1 MKSDPKDKN
10 NNIDFDELDD
20 LPDIVLGEKTRM
32 MRTLHNKGDVSD
44 EELNKQYQDKSSD
57 SPANDKFNAQG
68 EEDDEIPD
76 SITDDDPGV
85 KDELDDVLPVK
96 KDSPAD
102 DKVNA
107 KGEEDNEI
115 PDSLTDDD
123 PGVKDELSDV
133 IHIDLKEDTDPLPA
147 TKDELSDALGSNEV
161 TGKHARGY
169 HKNTAP
175 QILLETGETENKTV
189 TESTADTTDETDT
202 NDVKPVKKKKRRTP
216 LLQKIV
222 LVIIILLLILL
233 GIGVYSIY
241 ESLQPVQTGSEE
253 VKFEVDEGELT
264 KDVADK
270 LQKEG
275 IIKNADS
282 AYLYARYKHLT
293 DIKYGVFTLDK
304 SWDLDKL
311 FTTLND
317 QNAAK
322 KDAAIV
328 TIVEGDWAK
337 DAAKKFAE
345 VTNVSSDDLLALW
358 NNDDWLRSQMSTY
371 PFITEDMFNE
381 NIRIDL
387 EGYLAPAT
395 YEVNKETTA
404 EEITTMV
411 LNQTLKVYN
420 KYAEDIA
427 ASGHSIQDIYTMAS
441 IIQYEAGTNPD
452 DLKNVAGVFYN
463 RLNAGMKLQ
472 SSVTVCYAIDFDKQT
487 DNWQACEANP
497 DYDSPY
503 NTYKVDGLPPGP
515 IENPGETALE
525 AAIHPA
531 DNDYFYFMADVYG
544 DGKIYYAKTLEE
556 HEANVD
562 KYLHKKQ

>member
-1 MKSDPKDKN
+1 MKSDPKNKN

-44 EELNKQYQDKSSD
+44 EEIKKQYAEKSSD
-57 SPANDKFNAQG
+57 SPANDKVNAQG

-85 KDELDDVLPVK
+85 KDELDDVLHIDI
-96 KDSPAD
+96 DSPAD

-107 KGEEDNEI
+107 EGEEDNEI

-133 IHIDLKEDTDPLPA
+133 IHLDSKEDTDPLPA
-147 TKDELSDALGSNEV
+147 AKSELSEALRLTEV
-161 TGKHARGY
+161 TGKHARGI
-169 HKNTAP
+169 HKNTV
-175 QILLETGETENKTV
+175 QQETLEAEKEPV
-189 TESTADTTDETDT
+189 TESTVDTTDETDT
-202 NDVKPVKKKKRRTP
+202 DDVKPLKKKKKRRTP

-222 LVIIILLLILL
+222 LVILILLLILL

-241 ESLQPVQTGSEE
+241 DSLQPVQADSEE

-264 KDVADK
+264 RDVASK
-270 LQKEG
+270 LQKQG
-275 IIKNADS
+275 IIKNANS

-304 SWDLDKL
+304 SWDLDQL

-337 DAAKKFAE
+337 DAADKFAE
-345 VTNVSSDDLLALW
+345 VTNVSADDLLALW

-387 EGYLAPAT
+387 EGYLSPAT

-411 LNQTLKVYN
+411 LNQTLKVYK

-427 ASGHSIQDIYTMAS
+427 ASGHSINEIYTMAS

-515 IENPGETALE
+515 IENPGATALE

-531 DNDYFYFMADVYG
+531 DNDYLYFMADVYG
-544 DGKIYYAKTLEE
+544 DGKIYYAKTFEE

-562 KYLHKKQ
+562 KYLHQKQ

>member
-10 NNIDFDELDD
+10 NKIDFDELDD

-44 EELNKQYQDKSSD
+44 EELSRQYQKKSSD
-57 SPANDKFNAQG
+57 SPANDKVNAQG

-85 KDELDDVLPVK
+85 NNELDDVLRFE
-96 KDSPAD
+96 KDSPAN

-107 KGEEDNEI
+107 EGEEDNEI

-133 IHIDLKEDTDPLPA
+133 LHIDSKEDTDPLPA
-147 TKDELSDALGSNEV
+147 AKNELSEALRSTEV
-161 TGKHARGY
+161 TGRHARGA
-169 HKNTAP
+169 HKHIEE
-175 QILLETGETENKTV
+175 QETQQTENETV
-189 TESTADTTDETDT
+189 TESTFETTDETETDSSESR
-202 NDVKPVKKKKRRTP
+202 PPKKRKPKTP

-222 LVIIILLLILL
+222 FIIIILLLILL
-233 GIGVYSIY
+233 GIGIYSFY
-241 ESLQPVQTGSEE
+241 ESLQPVQTASEE

-264 KDVADK
+264 KDVAGK
-270 LQKEG
+270 LADAG
-275 IIKNADS
+275 IIRNADS
-282 AYLYARYKHLT
+282 AYLYARMKHLT

-304 SWDLDKL
+304 SWDLNQL

-337 DAAKKFAE
+337 DAAAKFAE

-387 EGYLAPAT
+387 EGYLSPAT
-395 YEVNKETTA
+395 YEVNKETSA

-411 LNQTLKVYN
+411 LNQTLNVYN

-427 ASGHSIQDIYTMAS
+427 ASGHSIQQIYTMAS

-487 DNWQACEANP
+487 DNWQSCEANP

-531 DNDYFYFMADVYG
+531 DNDYLYFMADVYG

-562 KYLHKKQ
+562 KYLHQKQ